1 MSLGRFLVQTLR
13 PDATMPSPHTDGQHR
28 RKSQQD
34 GETKP
39 ALCPVHICHDGFDLI
54 CEEVGQT
61 EPQRD
66 AEPGAACVRYDELPE
81 RHARNARRQ
90 KRSGTEPHDVPR
102 RDDRLQCMPSIR
114 CLEPLLARG
123 RQYEPDHSPV
133 EKLLTPVPA
142 DPVEHHIA
150 GEHPQQTEG
159 ERKPPP
165 DDAFVAQH
173 GGRDDRHFLRDWY
186 PQAAEY
192 EHGENAEVRKVVD
205 ELLECLHG
213 VLAGPNDATRAP
225 ALPQSSR
232 PPTRYA
238 AWPV

>member
-1 MSLGRFLVQTLR
+1 M
-13 PDATMPSPHTDGQHR
+13 
-28 RKSQQD
+28 
-34 GETKP
+34 
-39 ALCPVHICHDGFDLI
+39 HIGHDGCDLI
-54 CEEVGQT
+54 GEEVGQT

-66 AEPGAACVRYDELPE
+66 ADYSGTRVGHDELPE
-81 RHARNARRQ
+81 RYARNARRQ
-90 KRSGTEPHDVPR
+90 KRGGAESHDVPR
-102 RDDRLQCMPSIR
+102 RDDRLQGMPSIR

-123 RQYEPDHSPV
+123 RQHQPDHSPV
-133 EKLLTPVPA
+133 EDLLTPVPA
-142 DPVEHHIA
+142 DPVEHQIA
-150 GEHPQQTEG
+150 GEHPQHAEG

-213 VLAGPNDATRAP
+213 VLAGRTMRRV
-225 ALPQSSR
+225 LR
-232 PPTRYA
+232 PFISVADP
-238 AWPV
+238 

>member
-1 MSLGRFLVQTLR
+1 MTST
-13 PDATMPSPHTDGQHR
+13 
-28 RKSQQD
+28 
-34 GETKP
+34 
-39 ALCPVHICHDGFDLI
+39 
-54 CEEVGQT
+54 
-61 EPQRD
+61 
-66 AEPGAACVRYDELPE
+66 
-81 RHARNARRQ
+81 
-90 KRSGTEPHDVPR
+90 
-102 RDDRLQCMPSIR
+102 
-114 CLEPLLARG
+114 RG

-213 VLAGPNDATRAP
+213 VLAGRTMPRLPRA
-225 ALPQSSR
+225 
-232 PPTRYA
+232 
-238 AWPV
+238 V